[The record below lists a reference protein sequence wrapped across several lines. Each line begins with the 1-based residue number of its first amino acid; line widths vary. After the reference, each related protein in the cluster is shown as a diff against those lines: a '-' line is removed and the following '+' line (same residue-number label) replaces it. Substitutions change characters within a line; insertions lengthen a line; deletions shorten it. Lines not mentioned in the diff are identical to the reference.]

1 MAHGVETA
9 AFVSLVAMDAAAA
22 PTNDVPQRTFVG
34 WLRTMPRWK
43 KIAIAAAV
51 AMIVVGA
58 VWTIG
63 SGATL
68 SSSSGG
74 TGSNGIATSLTSG
87 GTTTPTSSASVDE
100 PAAKGVFR
108 IGFSFLAGFCLG
120 AFVRATL
127 RIAAIA
133 FGFWLAMTFVL
144 SYYGMVVVD
153 WQAIE
158 GVWDRFT
165 TNVGN
170 EWGDFQRFVTGSL
183 PAAGLATTGLVVGL
197 KKH

>member
-1 MAHGVETA
+1 MDGVAPETT
-9 AFVSLVAMDAAAA
+9 SS
-22 PTNDVPQRTFVG
+22 PRGFVG
-34 WLRTMPRWK
+34 WIRAMPRWEK
-43 KIAIAAAV
+43 LALAAAIAMV
-51 AMIVVGA
+51 VVGA
-58 VWTIG
+58 VWMLA
-63 SGATL
+63 SPAA
-68 SSSSGG
+68 SEPSAAPAG
-74 TGSNGIATSLTSG
+74 TPPGLATSLSSG
-87 GTTTPTSSASVDE
+87 NNTDPVAGAPAKEES
-100 PAAKGVFR
+100 AAKGVFR
-108 IGFSFLAGFCLG
+108 LGFSFLAGFCLG

-144 SYYGMVVVD
+144 AYYGLVVVD

-170 EWGDFQRFVTGSL
+170 EWGDFQRFITGSL
-183 PAAGLATTGLVVGL
+183 PAAGLATTGLCVGL